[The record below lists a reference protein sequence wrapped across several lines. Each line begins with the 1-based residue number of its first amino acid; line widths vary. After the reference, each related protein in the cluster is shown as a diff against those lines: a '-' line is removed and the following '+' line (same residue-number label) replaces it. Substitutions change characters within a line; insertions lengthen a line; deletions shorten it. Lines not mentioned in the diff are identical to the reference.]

1 MLVLMT
7 IDGKN
12 RSRDWALNSWRY

>member
-1 MLVLMT
+1 MLVLVT